1 MARFRERIET
11 RRMPYR
17 LGICCFSPFSW
28 RYSRCGTATTLCTG
42 PFHRFPASSITA
54 APNCWSC
61 RHRSCWDWL
70 PPTSSI
76 SQFSRRSS
84 RESSVTGMELVNDSA
99 QANCLRIQNPKWT
112 VQISVV
118 GAPRKVSG
126 QRCSSRKNAA
136 EFLALGPSWA
146 SPPQLKRQ

>member
-61 RHRSCWDWL
+61 RHRFVLGLASAYFFYL
-70 PPTSSI
+70 AVLKTKLA
-76 SQFSRRSS
+76 
-84 RESSVTGMELVNDSA
+84 RE
-99 QANCLRIQNPKWT
+99 
-112 VQISVV
+112 
-118 GAPRKVSG
+118 
-126 QRCSSRKNAA
+126 QRNRDGTR
-136 EFLALGPSWA
+136 E
-146 SPPQLKRQ
+146 